1 MKKLIK
7 IDYIV
12 LGEAHTIE
20 EFSHSWSIF
29 CMTCGATSKRY
40 DDPMEA
46 AKDFFNGSCF
56 FYYVGDNFIVELSIC
71 DGFLDYKNSLMNEWK
86 RHGFITE
93 RFESYLHT
101 NTYYCEDG
109 KCSGKYNV
117 MDKNSKVDFDYLLE
131 NTEDNIKY
139 LVAKCIQCM
148 KSGKI

>member
-1 MKKLIK
+1 MKNIN
-7 IDYIV
+7 V
-12 LGEAHTIE
+12 TSANGTTHSMTSE
-20 EFSHSWSIF
+20 ELENLLS
-29 CMTCGATSKRY
+29 CVTKV
-40 DDPMEA
+40 
-46 AKDFFNGSCF
+46 KDVSFNGSCF

-101 NTYYCEDG
+101 NTYYCEYG

-139 LVAKCIQCM
+139 LVAKCIQRM